1 VSHLIVDGLSTLFT
15 GFSVGGGIKPHV
27 KVEQD
32 VGVLIPNLSLS
43 LENPAQGFAVT
54 GGYRCRHLNNDTDA
68 GVHVRDIEV
77 VLLPVTEH
85 IVSCMMA
92 CTSQKLHEIVQVLF
106 CPESGTILA
115 ARVQA
120 ADWIDDQRAYK
131 LGAVLGVDDLVGG
144 AVAVLKLVVPT
155 AREHA
160 LLIAPPL
167 IAIDEATVWVFEIAT
182 ARSFMTEELSDTN
195 ACIV

>member
-1 VSHLIVDGLSTLFT
+1 MIVR
-15 GFSVGGGIKPHV
+15 
-27 KVEQD
+27 
-32 VGVLIPNLSLS
+32 
-43 LENPAQGFAVT
+43 
-54 GGYRCRHLNNDTDA
+54 GYRRRHLHNDTDVR
-68 GVHVRDIEV
+68 VHVLHVVIVDNLAALAVIE
-77 VLLPVTEH
+77 H
-85 IVSCMMA
+85 HVSCMMA
-92 CTSQKLHEIVQVLF
+92 CNCQLLYEIVQIF
-106 CPESGTILA
+106 FRPEFGTILA
-115 ARVQA
+115 TSVQA
-120 ADWIDDQRAYK
+120 ADWINDQRAYK

-167 IAIDEATVWVFEIAT
+167 VAIDEATVWVFEIAT